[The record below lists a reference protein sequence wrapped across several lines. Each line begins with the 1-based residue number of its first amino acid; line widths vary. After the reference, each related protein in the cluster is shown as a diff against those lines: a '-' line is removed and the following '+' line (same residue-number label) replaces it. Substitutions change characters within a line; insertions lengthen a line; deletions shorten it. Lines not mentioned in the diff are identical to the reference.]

1 MRDDEWFGHIHKR
14 LLEGDPV
21 APSELAEALWEP
33 LLARLKRNNPRLV
46 STDFLE
52 DAAADALTSY
62 IKRPHQFDPEQRGL
76 LGFLV
81 MAAQGD
87 LRNALAKTR
96 RQRQGEVPLESVEL
110 QLEGRNRADEG
121 IVASEAAATGNR
133 RLEELF
139 EDPTDRA
146 AVRLMADGERATVA
160 FVKVWSLQ
168 RLSVNAQKN
177 EVKRRKDRIKK
188 VLGRHGKDSQ

>member
-1 MRDDEWFGHIHKR
+1 MRDDEWFRRIHKR
-14 LLEGDPV
+14 LLEDDPV
-21 APSELAEALWEP
+21 APSELAEAIWEP

-62 IKRPHQFDPEQRGL
+62 IKRPNQFDPEQRGL

-96 RQRQGEVPLESVEL
+96 RQRHGEVPLESVEL

-121 IVASEAAATGNR
+121 IVASEAASIANR

-139 EDPTDRA
+139 DDAADRA
-146 AVRLMADGERATVA
+146 AVRLMADGERATAA

-168 RLSVNAQKN
+168 RLSALAQKS

-188 VLGRHGKDSQ
+188 VLGRHGKES